1 MIKKLY
7 IFTTL
12 TFISLSSFSYMELN
26 FGVGNKSVDLREIKP
41 HGGNIFISYQGYT
54 DNNALYGVSYS
65 QFEYDIRVP
74 DGQDIVTADYEYDTL
89 TVMGGYAFSDPSE
102 GAFFIKAKYLDVDFS
117 ASDGVNTVSGVLD
130 QTGFVV
136 SGGYFKQSNDG
147 LNWSVELQTDI
158 SGDDVECLFYDCTAV
173 IGDVDFQIPDSNWN
187 FGLEVKIAE
196 DRQTLNIGP
205 SVKF

>member
-1 MIKKLY
+1 
-7 IFTTL
+7 
-12 TFISLSSFSYMELN
+12 MELN
-26 FGVGNKSVDLREIKP
+26 FGVGNKSLDLREIKP

-65 QFEYDIRVP
+65 QFEYDVRVP

-102 GAFFIKAKYLDVDFS
+102 GAFFIKAKYLDVDIS
-117 ASDGVNTVSGVLD
+117 VSDGVNTVSGVVD

-158 SGDDVECLFYDCTAV
+158 SGNDIECLSYDCTAV

>member
-1 MIKKLY
+1 MIKRLY
-7 IFTTL
+7 IFTIL

-26 FGVGNKSVDLREIKP
+26 FGIGNKSVDHGEIKP

-65 QFEYDIRVP
+65 QFEYDLSAP

-102 GAFFIKAKYLDVDFS
+102 GAFFIKAKYLDVDLS
-117 ASDGVNTVSGVLD
+117 VSDGVNTVSGVID

-158 SGDDVECLFYDCTAV
+158 SGNDIECLFYDCTAV

>member
-7 IFTTL
+7 IFTIL

-26 FGVGNKSVDLREIKP
+26 FGVGNKSVDFREIKP

>member
-7 IFTTL
+7 IFTIL

-26 FGVGNKSVDLREIKP
+26 FGVGNKSVDLGEIKP

-65 QFEYDIRVP
+65 QFEFDVRVP

-102 GAFFIKAKYLDVDFS
+102 GAFFIKAKYLDVDIS
-117 ASDGVNTVSGVLD
+117 VSDGVNTVSGVVD

-158 SGDDVECLFYDCTAV
+158 SGNDIECLSYDCTAV

>member
-7 IFTTL
+7 IFTIL

-26 FGVGNKSVDLREIKP
+26 FGVGNKSLDLREIKP

-65 QFEYDIRVP
+65 QFEYDVRVP

-102 GAFFIKAKYLDVDFS
+102 GAFFIKAKYLDVDIS
-117 ASDGVNTVSGVLD
+117 VSDGVNTVSGVVD

-158 SGDDVECLFYDCTAV
+158 SGNDIECLSYDCTAV

>member
-26 FGVGNKSVDLREIKP
+26 FGVGNKSLDLGEIKP

>member
-7 IFTTL
+7 IFTIL

-26 FGVGNKSVDLREIKP
+26 FGVGNKSVDFREIKP

-65 QFEYDIRVP
+65 QFEFDVSAE
-74 DGQDIVTADYEYDTL
+74 DQGNIVTADYEFETL
-89 TVMGGYAFSDPSE
+89 TVMGGYAFSDPTE
-102 GAFFIKAKYLDVDFS
+102 GAFFIKGKYVDVDIS
-117 ASDGVNTVSGVLD
+117 VSVAGISVGGFAD

>member
-117 ASDGVNTVSGVLD
+117 ASDGENTVSGVMD